1 MSEGPDPGG
10 CAAAP
15 DDEVVHLPVAE
26 LVIEGSPRASG
37 EDEEH
42 VRSLVAVDQELPPII
57 VHRATM
63 RVIDGAHRV
72 RAARLSEKK
81 RIRARFFDGSAED
94 AFVLAVQANV
104 RHGLPLSL
112 KDRISAAERIVATHP
127 QWSDR
132 MISTAAGISARTIAE
147 IRRRSAESEPSG
159 VRIGQ
164 DGRARPVD
172 AARRRSLATALLTE
186 NPDLSL
192 RQVAQVAGISPE
204 TVRAV
209 RNRLLYGRRPA
220 PARTLKPPRQEEDW
234 APNELDAV
242 LRRLASDPAV
252 RQTDTGRVLL
262 RILRTQAMTA
272 EEWQKTVD
280 NVPLHCA
287 QLVEQAARES
297 ARMWAEVA
305 ARMARNSSL
314 AE

>member
-1 MSEGPDPGG
+1 MREGQDPGP
-10 CAAAP
+10 CAAP

-42 VRSLVAVDQELPPII
+42 VRSLAAVEQQLPPII

-72 RAARLSEKK
+72 RAARLSEKEH
-81 RIRARFFDGSAED
+81 IRACYFDGSAED

-112 KDRISAAERIVATHP
+112 KDRISAAERILVTHP

-132 MISTAAGISARTIAE
+132 MISTAAGISARTAAE
-147 IRRRSAESEPSG
+147 IRRRSAETEPSG

-192 RQVAQVAGISPE
+192 RQVAQVVGVSPE

-209 RNRLLYGRRPA
+209 RNRLLYGRRP
-220 PARTLKPPRQEEDW
+220 PPVRSPKRQRQEVGW
-234 APNELDAV
+234 APEEQDAAV
-242 LRRLASDPAV
+242 RRLASDPAV

-262 RILRTQAMTA
+262 RVLRTQAMTA
-272 EEWQKTVD
+272 EEWQKIVD

-287 QLVEQAARES
+287 PLVEQAARES

-305 ARMARNSSL
+305 ARVARNSSL